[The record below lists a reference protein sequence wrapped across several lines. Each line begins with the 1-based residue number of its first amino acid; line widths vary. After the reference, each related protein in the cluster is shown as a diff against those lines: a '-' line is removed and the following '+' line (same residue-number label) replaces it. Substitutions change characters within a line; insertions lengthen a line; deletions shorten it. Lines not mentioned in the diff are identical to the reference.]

1 MKSKKAVLLA
11 LLTIS
16 VFFIGYVMGSNE
28 LPFND
33 TLKILYR
40 DATQMDNNEK
50 FEYVDPFFYKTNVS
64 SLMDIK
70 TEQDIKEKRKN
81 LIEFIWKE
89 SNFPY
94 QDLPTKIETSISD
107 ERFDKLTNLKRIDKY
122 TISMDYGVNSTAYL
136 FLAKE
141 ENNKLVIYHE
151 GHGGNFVRG
160 YDIISTLL
168 ENNYSVIAFSMPLL
182 GLNNQPE
189 VEIPHLG
196 KIVLKN
202 HNNLQ
207 FLDNDE
213 FSSIKF
219 FLHPIAVSLNY
230 LDQTYNF
237 DTYYMVGISGGAW
250 TTTLYSAIDDRIQKS
265 YPVGGPLPLFLTI
278 NVPGNNGDYEL
289 NLPELYNKANFL
301 ELFIMGS
308 YGNGREQLKILNKC
322 DSCCYYGISYQVFED
337 DVKQVMREL
346 GSGSFEVY
354 LDTTHKEHKIS
365 ETALNLI
372 LNSMHN

>member
-308 YGNGREQLKILNKC
+308 YGNGREQLKILNKY

>member
-1 MKSKKAVLLA
+1 MKSKKIIFFTLLA
-11 LLTIS
+11 III
-16 VFFIGYVMGSNE
+16 FFIGYIAGSNE
-28 LPFND
+28 LPFNN

-40 DATQMDNNEK
+40 DAIQMSNNEK
-50 FEYVDPFFYKTNVS
+50 FEYIDPFFYKTNVS
-64 SLMDIK
+64 SLIDIK
-70 TEQDIKEKRKN
+70 TEQDIIEKRKN
-81 LIEFIWKE
+81 LIKFIWKDNGF
-89 SNFPY
+89 SY
-94 QDLPTKIETSISD
+94 QELPTKIETNISD
-107 ERFDKLTNLKRIDKY
+107 EQFNKLTNLERIDRY
-122 TISMDYGVNSTAYL
+122 TVSMDHGVNSTAYF
-136 FLAKE
+136 FLANEK
-141 ENNKLVIYHE
+141 NNKLVIYHE
-151 GHGGNFVRG
+151 GHGGHFIRG
-160 YDIISTLL
+160 YDTIATLL

-182 GLNNQPE
+182 GTNNQPE
-189 VEIPHLG
+189 IEIPHLG
-196 KIVLKN
+196 RIKLQN

-230 LDQTYNF
+230 LDKTYNF

-250 TTTLYSAIDDRIQKS
+250 TTTLYSAIDDRIQKN

-278 NVPGNNGDYEL
+278 NVPGNEGDYEL
-289 NLPELYNKANFL
+289 NLPELYNEANFL

-308 YGNGREQLKILNKC
+308 YGNGREQLKILNKY

-346 GSGSFEVY
+346 DNGSFEIY
-354 LDTTHKEHKIS
+354 LDTTHREHKIS

-372 LNSMHN
+372 LNSMQN